1 MYSYRKALNNDT
13 RDLNAS
19 MPENEF
25 NRLLAGVLD
34 NGAGHAFIVGKTGTG
49 KSNMLSLIIEYLESR
64 PGNIVILD
72 PHAQVSDHAIL
83 TNRQK
88 ELVFLTGHDYPG
100 SESLYTGINVLD
112 TSGNV
117 SDTVTV
123 TEWLRDTI
131 SSEDIISHGTWG
143 PRLEV
148 ILGPLLM
155 ECMRVVPGITLKQF
169 QSLLLDR
176 KGMSKI
182 LDKSSNTDLKAFI
195 GTQMKDTRTWLDMI
209 SSTINKLMPM
219 LENQELMRII
229 SNPDNQKLDIDG
241 SIGRNNSLLI
251 IDQAASGI
259 GPSGYRI
266 ASVLVLSKI
275 WNALVRSGPT
285 EKRTYVIIDEAHYFS
300 EKLIETLLSEGRKYG
315 VVLILSYQFLSQL
328 TKRGVASLLGNIRNM
343 FVFACS
349 NEDAVLIAR
358 NIGDEKRAKML
369 ADILSGQSGHSAT
382 FFSTSSGHFIGPK
395 TIIPPKTDAS
405 IMDDEIH
412 SRKVESILKNGTVIS
427 DTKFSAENTISDH
440 ERIVLELK
448 ELMSTKGFAC
458 LTGEARGPVIP
469 DLIAEAG
476 LKRIYFE
483 VEISDL
489 DNTFRIAK
497 KLMDYDKE
505 QLVFVTRKED
515 VNKLIKLLGRIF
527 NMTVQGGIY
536 ERAGKRILKND
547 VLSSIFHVYIMSVNK
562 DEVLIHNGSDLVKF
576 TQNQLNL
583 DPFFIRRVKSMS
595 YPALRISILRALA
608 EGRITDLSS
617 LVTSG
622 GRGFDKAEL
631 NRFAQS
637 LAKEGRKGI
646 DINAILGI

>member
-19 MPENEF
+19 MPESEF

-112 TSGNV
+112 TSGNA
-117 SDTVTV
+117 SDTVTI

-176 KGMSKI
+176 KAMSRI

-219 LENQELMRII
+219 LENDELMRIT
-229 SNPDNQKLDIDG
+229 SHPDNHKLEID
-241 SIGRNNSLLI
+241 SIIGRNNSLI
-251 IDQAASGI
+251 IVDPSASGI
-259 GPSGYRI
+259 GSAGYRI

-275 WNALVRSGPT
+275 WNALVRFGPT
-285 EKRTYVIIDEAHYFS
+285 EKRTYIVIDEAHYFS

-315 VVLILSYQFLSQL
+315 IVLILSYQFLSQL
-328 TKRGVASLLGNIRNM
+328 TKRGIASLLGNIRSM

-349 NEDAVLIAR
+349 NEDAVLLAR
-358 NIGDEKRAKML
+358 NISDDKRVKML
-369 ADILSGQSGHSAT
+369 ADILSGQNGYSAT
-382 FFSTSSGHFIGPK
+382 LFSTSSGRTIGPK

-405 IMDDEIH
+405 IIDEEILA
-412 SRKVESILKNGTVIS
+412 RKVESILKNGSAITE
-427 DTKFSAENTISDH
+427 TKISAENTISKH
-440 ERIVLELK
+440 EEMVMVLK
-448 ELMSTKGFAC
+448 DVMSSKGFTC
-458 LTGEARGPVIP
+458 LTGESRGSVIP
-469 DLIAEAG
+469 DMIAESG
-476 LKRIYFE
+476 LRRIYFE

-489 DNTFRIAK
+489 ENTFRIAK
-497 KLMDYDKE
+497 KLMDYEKE
-505 QLVFVTRKED
+505 QLVFVTREQD
-515 VNKLIKLLGRIF
+515 VENLIRLLGRIY
-527 NMTVQGGIY
+527 NMTVQGNIY
-536 ERAGKRILKND
+536 ERAGKRILKKD
-547 VLSSIFHVYIMSVNK
+547 VLSSIFYVYIMCIKK
-562 DEVLIHNGSDLVKF
+562 DEALMHNGTDLVRF

-583 DPFFIRRVKSMS
+583 DPFFIRRAKSLS
-595 YPALRISILRALA
+595 YPELRISILRALA
-608 EGRITDLSS
+608 EGRISDPAS
-617 LVTSG
+617 LVASG
-622 GRGFDKAEL
+622 GRGFDTAEL
-631 NRFAQS
+631 TRFSQS
-637 LAKEGRKGI
+637 IAKDGRKNV

>member
-13 RDLNAS
+13 RDLNATI
-19 MPENEF
+19 PEGEF
-25 NRLLAGVLD
+25 DRILASAL
-34 NGAGHAFIVGKTGTG
+34 NKGAGHALIVGKTGTG
-49 KSNMLSLIIEYLESR
+49 KSNMLSLIIEYLENR
-64 PGNIVILD
+64 PGNLVILD
-72 PHAQVSDHAIL
+72 PHAQVSDLAIF
-83 TNRQK
+83 TNNEK

-100 SESLYTGINVLD
+100 SGSLYTGINVLS
-112 TSGNV
+112 TSGNA
-117 SDTVTV
+117 SDSVAV

-131 SSEDIISHGTWG
+131 STEDIISHGTWG

-155 ECMRVVPGITLKQF
+155 ECMRIIPGITLKQF

-176 KGMSKI
+176 KSMSRI
-182 LDKSSNTDLKAFI
+182 LDKSSNIDLKAFI

-219 LENQELMRII
+219 LENEELMRTI
-229 SNPDNQKLDIDG
+229 SHPDNHKLDIDG
-241 SIGRNNSLLI
+241 IIGRNNSLI
-251 IDQAASGI
+251 ILDPSASGI
-259 GPSGYRI
+259 GSSGYRI

-285 EKRTYVIIDEAHYFS
+285 EKRTYVVIDEAHYFS

-315 VVLILSYQFLSQL
+315 IVLILSYQFLSQL
-328 TKRGVASLLGNIRNM
+328 TKRGIASLLGNIRSM

-358 NIGDEKRAKML
+358 NISDDKRVKML
-369 ADILSGQSGHSAT
+369 ADILSGQTGYSAT
-382 FFSTSSGHFIGPK
+382 LFSTSSGSMIGPK
-395 TIIPPKTDAS
+395 TVIPPKTGTS
-405 IMDDEIH
+405 ISDEELLSKKI
-412 SRKVESILKNGTVIS
+412 ESILKNGAAIS
-427 DTKFSAENTISDH
+427 DSKISAEETITKH
-440 ERIVLELK
+440 EKIVMVLK
-448 ELMSTKGFAC
+448 EVMGSKGFTC

-469 DLIAEAG
+469 DMIAESG

-489 DNTFRIAK
+489 ENTFRIAK
-497 KLMDYDKE
+497 KLMDYEKE
-505 QLVFVTRKED
+505 QLVFVTKEGD
-515 VNKLIKLLGRIF
+515 VDNLIRLLGRIY

-536 ERAGKRILKND
+536 MRAGKRILKND
-547 VLSSIFHVYIMSVNK
+547 VLSSIFHVYIMCVNK

-595 YPALRISILRALA
+595 YPELRISILRALA
-608 EGRITDLSS
+608 EGRVSDPAS
-617 LVTSG
+617 LVASG
-622 GRGFDKAEL
+622 GRGFDTAEL
-631 NRFAQS
+631 TRFSQS
-637 LAKEGRKGI
+637 IAKEGRKNI